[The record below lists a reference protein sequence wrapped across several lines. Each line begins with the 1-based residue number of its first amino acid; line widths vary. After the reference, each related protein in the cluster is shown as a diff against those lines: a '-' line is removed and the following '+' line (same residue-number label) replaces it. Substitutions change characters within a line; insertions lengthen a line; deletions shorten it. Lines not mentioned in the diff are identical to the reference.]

1 MPYTPAVT
9 PSAPLRPAAFEPVA
23 TAGIASETELYTIY
37 DRPIPEQFDLFAR
50 HMQYA
55 GFGMMLKGMGF
66 TRMVSTPTTGHY
78 EEDWLHELIT
88 VGSVDTAAVNPG
100 DEAIIVLHA
109 DDHYDTGLGAPN
121 VASYPVVGD
130 VIELADGTQA
140 QVTAKNT
147 AAATHEL
154 TLTPLSSTGDISGIQ
169 ADDVFGI
176 IYNLHAEGSGLPSG
190 RAPRILKYNNTFG
203 VIKHTFGATGF
214 ELTNSVYHE
223 TIPGQP
229 SSKGKSIYAK
239 IERDELIRYEMS
251 KSGLLVFGQQ
261 ADNLVDTATALGFDT
276 PISGSEGFVQFART
290 AGNQDTYTVGS
301 YDTTDFDNAATLL
314 LDERSAA
321 TNDLIG
327 WLGPDI
333 FTEIENSFTTTLV
346 NNLVHTVDRIVPGYQ
361 SYLNSQYQ
369 QQLTQDETDATL
381 SFGYSA
387 IRKNGFTFHMKRLS
401 EFADT
406 RRLGGSTYNYRNWAI
421 WHPISWTMDRLSNS
435 SRPTIGYEY
444 KGLGPYSR
452 DNVFGSLP
460 GAGVGGDNTPF
471 GKAVTEY
478 DTIQYF
484 LMSHCGFHGAV
495 ANQLVVQQP
504 A

>member
-9 PSAPLRPAAFEPVA
+9 PAAPLRPAAFEPVA

-37 DRPIPEQFDLFAR
+37 DRPLPEQFDLFAR

-55 GFGMMLKGMGF
+55 GFGTMLKGMGF
-66 TRMVSTPTTGHY
+66 SRMCSTPTTGHY

-100 DEAIIVLHA
+100 DAAIIVLHA

-130 VIELADGTQA
+130 VVELADGTQA
-140 QVTAKNT
+140 QVTAKDT

-176 IYNLHAEGSGLPSG
+176 VYNLHAEASGLPSG
-190 RAPRILKYNNTFG
+190 RAPRIFKYNNTFG

-229 SSKGKSIYAK
+229 GSKGKSIYAK

-276 PISGSEGFVQFART
+276 PISGSEGYVQFART
-290 AGNQDTYTVGS
+290 AGNQDTYTLGS
-301 YDTTDFDNAATLL
+301 YDTTDFDNAADLL
-314 LDERSAA
+314 LDERAAA

-327 WLGPDI
+327 FLGPEI
-333 FTEIENSFTTTLV
+333 FKEIENGFTTTLV
-346 NNLVHTVDRIVPGYQ
+346 NNLIHTVDRIVDGYQ
-361 SYLNSQYQ
+361 DYMNQYHQ
-369 QQLTQDETDATL
+369 ALTRDGSDATL

-387 IRKNGFTFHMKRLS
+387 IRKNGFVFHMKRLS
-401 EFADT
+401 EFADV
-406 RRLGGSTYNYRNWAI
+406 RRLGGSSYNYRSWAI
-421 WHPISWTMDRLSNS
+421 WQPVSWTMDRLSNS
-435 SRPTIGYEY
+435 NRPTIGYEY
-444 KGLGPYSR
+444 KGLGPYTR
-452 DNVFGSLP
+452 DNVFGSLA
-460 GAGVGGDNTPF
+460 GAGVGGDNTPY

-478 DTIQYF
+478 DTMRYF

-495 ANQLVVQQP
+495 ANQMVVQQP